1 MKKLVISISL
11 YIVICNLVI
20 YAIRMEYEQS
30 QPVGLL
36 VVGMVFIP
44 IVITIF
50 GGLPLDC
57 ANKEEQVLSA
67 TEDNDLA

>member
-11 YIVICNLVI
+11 YIVVCNLVI
-20 YAIRMEYEQS
+20 YAIRMEYEQR

-36 VVGMVFIP
+36 VVGMAFIP
-44 IVITIF
+44 IIITIF

-57 ANKEEQVLSA
+57 VNKEKQGLTA
-67 TEDNDLA
+67 TENNDLA